1 MRAVRASRAKSTTT
15 ALRSR
20 SRAHSLLR
28 RSFRRERTSGVA
40 TFMCRH
46 VCPDAESGV
55 PHASGVHFAS
65 AALRNA
71 HERCEHMLCR
81 APYCFVGEYHAGVA
95 AAENELKQAWQS
107 GDSEQSTRARAALFD
122 TLMSEPSSP
131 AARLPTLNAWSAAAS
146 AATTATTS
154 AATTASEAR
163 HVGKRKRDNEQG
175 VSRVQ
180 R

>member
-1 MRAVRASRAKSTTT
+1 MRVIVRRDSCLTKASGRAVRASRAKSTTT

-65 AALRNA
+65 A
-71 HERCEHMLCR
+71 
-81 APYCFVGEYHAGVA
+81 
-95 AAENELKQAWQS
+95 
-107 GDSEQSTRARAALFD
+107 
-122 TLMSEPSSP
+122 
-131 AARLPTLNAWSAAAS
+131 RLPTLNAWSAAAS
-146 AATTATTS
+146 AATTATT
-154 AATTASEAR
+154 AAAITASEAR

-180 R
+180 RVECAPSSSNRSALAAVLAVRACANIQLLPSRARETRSPTAVLSAGR